1 MSKLFDFSNLKCEV
15 PRLSLISEKKIFP
28 IMHLHR
34 KTEVRNRDV
43 LSAVTAAAP
52 AGNRAG
58 HWWRDRNL
66 RTLNFLLFIP
76 FMSQYVQ
83 GYDAR

>member
-1 MSKLFDFSNLKCEV
+1 
-15 PRLSLISEKKIFP
+15 
-28 IMHLHR
+28 MHFHR
-34 KTEVRNRDV
+34 KTEVRDRSV
-43 LSAVTAAAP
+43 LSAATAARP
-52 AGNRAG
+52 AEDRTG
-58 HWWRDRNL
+58 HWWHDRGL